1 MMLKRIFAVAV
12 FAASLSAVEPVV
24 AAQENPAS
32 AGRKLFNSYCFL
44 CHAADGSGGG
54 LLARKL
60 NIVPLVADLTGS
72 QYAAMSSSELANRIG
87 GYDRQQSLMPKWAEV
102 LSTEQLGQLAE
113 YVKRLG
119 PRYAFNNGKN
129 VYFRNCAAC
138 HGSDGRGGGAI
149 AKQLN
154 MAMRM
159 PDLTSQKYRSMSQAQ
174 TAAAIETYSAMDPK
188 IPDWRKLIKPDD
200 FDDVVTYIRL
210 VHPSGLGAVADAAN
224 GRAIFERNCAAC
236 HGKRGMGDGVLAA
249 LLGVPMVDYTS
260 KSQMDMTD
268 TQLVHVISMGK
279 GQFMPS
285 WFGDLNQYE
294 IQDVAAY
301 VRTLYKP

>member
-1 MMLKRIFAVAV
+1 MSKRILATVLFAVFIPATGPLL
-12 FAASLSAVEPVV
+12 AAKEDA
-24 AAQENPAS
+24 AS

-60 NIVPLVADLTGS
+60 NIVSLVADLTQSRYGV
-72 QYAAMSSSELANRIG
+72 MDTSELANRIG

-102 LSTEQLGQLAE
+102 LSTEQLTELAE

-138 HGSDGRGGGAI
+138 HGADGRGGGAI
-149 AKQLN
+149 AKQHS
-154 MAMRM
+154 MAMRI
-159 PDLTSQKYRSMSQAQ
+159 PDLTAEKYRNMSPSEM
-174 TAAAIETYSAMDPK
+174 AAAIETYSAQDPK

-210 VHPSGLGAVADAAN
+210 VHPTGLGAIADAAN

-236 HGKRGMGDGVLAA
+236 HGKQGKGDGVLAS

-260 KSQMDMTD
+260 KSQMEMTD